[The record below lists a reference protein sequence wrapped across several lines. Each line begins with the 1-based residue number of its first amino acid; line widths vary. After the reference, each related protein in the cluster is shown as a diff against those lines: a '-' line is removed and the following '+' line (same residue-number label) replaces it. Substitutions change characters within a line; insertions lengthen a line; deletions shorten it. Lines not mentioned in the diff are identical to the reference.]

1 MIRLSHPAKQR
12 KLQCCYEVLS
22 QLSKLETEISEWQMV
37 IMTEIAKMQPDSGY
51 LEDNPDPDGRKGM
64 MARFMMNDNMLTLT
78 NCLQLVN
85 R

>member
-1 MIRLSHPAKQR
+1 M
-12 KLQCCYEVLS
+12 QCCYEVLCE
-22 QLSKLETEISEWQMV
+22 LSKLETDISEWQLVM
-37 IMTEIAKMQPDSGY
+37 MTEIAKMQPGSGY

-78 NCLQLVN
+78 NCLQLVE